1 MMKYQL
7 KRESNSNLLL
17 IGIEIDGIY
26 ELNMIGASHTTIDSN
41 ALHLLG
47 YDFSERI
54 DNVNIETAN

>member
-26 ELNMIGASHTTIDSN
+26 ELNMILDTGGFTHN
-41 ALHLLG
+41 H
-47 YDFSERI
+47 
-54 DNVNIETAN
+54 